1 MTRNATALAK
11 VPSAALS
18 TELAELAEAASSY
31 LDAGKADATRK
42 AYARD
47 AAAFVAWCEA
57 KGLEAA
63 PAAPTT
69 VGLYL
74 AHLAEEGRKV
84 STIERA
90 LAAIGAEQR
99 AAGHGWPKGHPA
111 ISGVM
116 KGIRRTLGVAPARKA
131 PVMGD
136 ELARLVGTLGVDL
149 AGLRDRAL
157 LTLGWF
163 GAFRR
168 SELVALDVA
177 AVRFTAEGLV
187 VTVAKS
193 KTDQEG
199 RGVEKGI
206 PYAGNVA
213 VCPVRAL
220 RAWLDASSVE
230 GGALFRGV
238 DRHGNVS
245 SDRMAD
251 RTVARIVQRTAKDA
265 GLEAANVAGHSL
277 RAGFATTAAAKGK
290 GLDAIMRQTGHRSER
305 VARIYIRHA
314 TLFVDNAAAGLA

>member
-1 MTRNATALAK
+1 MTRTATSLAT
-11 VPSAALS
+11 VPSVALS
-18 TELAELAEAASSY
+18 KELGELAEAALGY
-31 LDAGKADATRK
+31 LAAGKAPSTRR

-47 AAAFVAWCEA
+47 AAAFASWCES
-57 KGLEAA
+57 KGLEAM
-63 PAAPTT
+63 PASPAT

-74 AHLAEEGRKV
+74 AALAEEGRKV

-111 ISGVM
+111 IAGVM
-116 KGIRRTLGVAPARKA
+116 KGIRRSLGVAPSRKA

-168 SELVALDVA
+168 SELVGLDVA
-177 AVRFTAEGLV
+177 AVRFTTEGVV
-187 VTVAKS
+187 VTVARS

-199 RGVEKGI
+199 HGIEKGI

-213 VCPVRAL
+213 VCPVRSL
-220 RAWLDASSVE
+220 RAWLDAAGIE
-230 GGALFRGV
+230 GGPLFRGV

-245 SDRMAD
+245 SARMSD
-251 RTVARIVQRTAKDA
+251 RTVARIVQRSAKDA
-265 GLEAANVAGHSL
+265 GLEASVAGHSL
-277 RAGFATTAAAKGK
+277 RAGFATTAAARGK

-314 TLFVDNAAAGLA
+314 NLFTDNAAAGLA